1 MILRVY
7 AMWGRSKII
16 LGFYLFI
23 YVPDTIAAFV
33 FASVFDNPNTYMSSM
48 FETLLVT
55 WKLSLTR
62 FSRYNRDVSR
72 SFDVLYNIQLSIV
85 YLDVYDPH
93 VYHFHGIV
101 NSSSHPNI

>member
-55 WKLSLTR
+55 
-62 FSRYNRDVSR
+62 
-72 SFDVLYNIQLSIV
+72 
-85 YLDVYDPH
+85 
-93 VYHFHGIV
+93 
-101 NSSSHPNI
+101 